1 MRYKI
6 EQGLYVDAFH
16 IFDSLL
22 NGDLIN
28 TTSYFY
34 NVTGI
39 HNYFNYL
46 LTNEPEDQGNYVPFI
61 TGADRRKQIH
71 VGNISYG
78 SESEIVESMLMND
91 IVSLYPSVLS
101 SHFSLDQLDA
111 KYGME
116 SRSNRQCE
124 LQCYDLQWS
133 IGCHHCCTID
143 HELGG
148 TIELDWCR

>member
-1 MRYKI
+1 MDLETSLMRYKI

-39 HNYFNYL
+39 RNYFNYL
-46 LTNEPEDQGNYVPFI
+46 LTNEPEDQGYFIPFV
-61 TGADRRKQIH
+61 TRADRRKQIH

-78 SESEIVESMLMND
+78 SQSSTVESMLLND
-91 IVSLYPSVLS
+91 IVSNHLWQS
-101 SHFSLDQLDA
+101 SHFLSLLFFFV
-111 KYGME
+111 
-116 SRSNRQCE
+116 
-124 LQCYDLQWS
+124 
-133 IGCHHCCTID
+133 
-143 HELGG
+143 
-148 TIELDWCR
+148 